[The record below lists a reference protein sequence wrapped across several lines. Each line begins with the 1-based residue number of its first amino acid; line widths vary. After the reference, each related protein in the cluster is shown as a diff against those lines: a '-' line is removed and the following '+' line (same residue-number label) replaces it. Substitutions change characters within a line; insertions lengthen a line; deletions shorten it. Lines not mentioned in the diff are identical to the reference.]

1 MHESFPPGQNG
12 LLKDNTHLGLWGWM
26 LVFLY
31 MLLEIEDVATSSN
44 FKVLHHSL
52 STTLI
57 QAQVQYPLLSPHGEA
72 SCSVSVKSDKNG

>member
-31 MLLEIEDVATSSN
+31 MLLEMRMLLLAVLLTSCIT
-44 FKVLHHSL
+44 HYQPPHPG
-52 STTLI
+52 T
-57 QAQVQYPLLSPHGEA
+57 VQYALLSPHGEP
-72 SCSVSVKSDKNG
+72 CSVSVKSGKNG